1 MCEAPLNILRK
12 VPYVPSVPPAFEE
25 WEGMSAVSLIAC
37 ENVSQAKTA
46 GNQEA
51 RTVQKLPA
59 ARVYDVKNSRRQRH
73 MTLQTVFQ
81 DPMAAS
87 GLVRFARGPDPAI
100 RGVVQQ
106 PARRQVLD
114 LNRAGALQHGNNAPR
129 NIVGMLSNVDAIAP
143 KPDVVVGSP

>member
-12 VPYVPSVPPAFEE
+12 VSYVPSVPPAFEE

-46 GNQEA
+46 ENQEA

-59 ARVYDVKNSRRQRH
+59 ARVYDVKNSRRQRR

-87 GLVRFARGPDPAI
+87 GLVRFARSPDPAI

-114 LNRAGALQHGNNAPR
+114 LNRARALQHRNNAPR
-129 NIVGMLSNVDAIAP
+129 NVVGMLSNIDAIAP
-143 KPDVVVGSP
+143 EPHVVLGIP

>member
-25 WEGMSAVSLIAC
+25 WEGLSAVSLIAC
-37 ENVSQAKTA
+37 ENLSQAKTL
-46 GNQEA
+46 QDIRK

-59 ARVYDVKNSRRQRH
+59 AQVDDIKNSSRQRRVGLH
-73 MTLQTVFQ
+73 SVFQ
-81 DPMAAS
+81 DPMCAS
-87 GLVRFARGPDPAI
+87 RFVRFTHGPDPAI

-114 LNRAGALQHGNNAPR
+114 LNRARALQHRNNAPR
-129 NIVGMLSNVDAIAP
+129 NVVGMLSNIDAIAP
-143 KPDVVVGSP
+143 EPHVVLGIP